1 MMHRLLP
8 LLLPILVAAPALAQ
22 VEARYGSYAMPDG
35 KVIPEGQNR
44 PPAGHNAIAFRPNC
58 DQVAPVGQTNGTTAW
73 VLNMPDGAAKVLANY
88 PAGLDGFEAKRYLAN
103 DGLCAWGGVEVPIIY
118 AVQLPQQQQAQ
129 QVSNPQG
136 VVEGDSN
143 RQSANWVGVGL
154 GALVLAG
161 VAGVVGKIATA
172 KPKAAPTDTKA
183 KAADA
188 LDDLLGGGRK

>member
-22 VEARYGSYAMPDG
+22 VEQRYGSYTMPDG
-35 KVIPEGQNR
+35 RVIPEGQNR
-44 PPAGHNAIAFRPNC
+44 PPAGHDGIAFRPNC
-58 DQVAPVGQTNGTTAW
+58 DQVAPVSSGTGTAW
-73 VLNMPDGAAKVLANY
+73 VLNMPDGNVKVLATY
-88 PAGLDGFEAKRYLAN
+88 PALDGFEARRYLAN

-118 AVQLPQQQQAQ
+118 TAQLPRQQQAQ

-136 VVEGDSN
+136 VVEGGD
-143 RQSANWVGVGL
+143 RASANWVGVGI

-161 VAGVVGKIATA
+161 VAGVVAKMATA
-172 KPKAAPTDTKA
+172 KPKTAPTDTKA